1 MTGRRQ
7 QIEDAASALFGARGF
22 AGTSVRDIAR
32 LVDLQGGSL
41 YAHVTSKEDVL
52 WSIVDG
58 AAQRFRAAAEPIAN
72 GPGSAAERLAAMV
85 RAHVGVVSESPD
97 RARVFLFQWRF
108 LGPERRAAVATARD
122 RYERLFRQVIEEG
135 VQADELDV
143 ADPALAAT
151 LVLSALNGL
160 AHWYRPDGRLT
171 AEEIAERYSTL
182 LLHGLRGRPAA
193 QAALPTVTALPR
205 STP

>member
-72 GPGSAAERLAAMV
+72 GPGSAAERLGAVGPAPAGGGGPLPTGPGSAAERLAAMV

-108 LGPERRAAVATARD
+108 LGPE
-122 RYERLFRQVIEEG
+122 
-135 VQADELDV
+135 
-143 ADPALAAT
+143 
-151 LVLSALNGL
+151 
-160 AHWYRPDGRLT
+160 
-171 AEEIAERYSTL
+171 
-182 LLHGLRGRPAA
+182 
-193 QAALPTVTALPR
+193 
-205 STP
+205 

>member
-1 MTGRRQ
+1 MTVRRR

-58 AAQRFRAAAEPIAN
+58 AARRFRAAAEPVAR

-85 RAHVGVVSESPD
+85 ATHVDVVTRSRD
-97 RARVFLFQWRF
+97 RASVFLFQWRF
-108 LGPERRAAVATARD
+108 LGPERLAAVAAARDAYEGLFREVIAAGAAAGEFDVDDPAVATA
-122 RYERLFRQVIEEG
+122 F
-135 VQADELDV
+135 
-143 ADPALAAT
+143 
-151 LVLSALNGL
+151 VLSALNGL
-160 AHWYRPDGRLT
+160 AHWYRPDGRLGT
-171 AEEIAERYSTL
+171 AEIAERFSAL
-182 LLHGLRGRPAA
+182 VLHGLGAARPAPA
-193 QAALPTVTALPR
+193 RPGTDHRAR
-205 STP
+205 SSR